1 MADID
6 EMIDIISKCE
16 SLVDDKIILLE
27 DMERYGVAEPHS
39 CDKSLRELYELKDR
53 IISIVGEGK

>member
-27 DMERYGVAEPHS
+27 DMERHGVAEPHS
-39 CDKSLRELYELKDR
+39 CDKELHELYGLKDR